1 MSDFSD
7 MPQSC
12 EEKTKALDS
21 GPVTAGDEGMFKLEL
36 VYSSRGGLYVLF
48 PTSSVAWMD
57 KEKLLQ

>member
-48 PTSSVAWMD
+48 PTSSVA
-57 KEKLLQ
+57 